1 MGAKV
6 ELVLDRKKN
15 LQQNIEANIENAMQ
29 KNIANHKTI
38 SKFIFSHSGRVP
50 KRFPSKRHIKATSKK
65 LIELVKPVKEG
76 NKKKL
81 KIGLGYDRAVSAK
94 LKRKE
99 VVKEMKLSYSQVL
112 DERRLRK
119 KIR

>member
-1 MGAKV
+1 
-6 ELVLDRKKN
+6 
-15 LQQNIEANIENAMQ
+15 MQ

-38 SKFIFSHSGRVP
+38 SKFIFSHSGRLP
-50 KRFPSKRHIKATSKK
+50 KRFPSKRHIKNTSKK
-65 LIELVKPVKEG
+65 LIELVKPHKEG
-76 NKKKL
+76 NKKKF

-99 VVKEMKLSYSQVL
+99 VKEMKLRYSQVL
-112 DERRLRK
+112 DEGRLRK